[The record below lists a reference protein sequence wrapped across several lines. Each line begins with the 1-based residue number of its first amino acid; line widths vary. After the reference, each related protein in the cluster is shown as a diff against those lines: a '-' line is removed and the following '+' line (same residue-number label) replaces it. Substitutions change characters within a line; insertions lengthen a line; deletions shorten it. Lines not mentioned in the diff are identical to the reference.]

1 MIRSVRFIKAVHALL
16 FIFGSVLLVALL
28 YEVVSGRITALTW
41 IAVFVFIGEGIILLC
56 WGWRCPLTIY
66 AESLGATSGQVT
78 DMVLPKWI
86 ADRVFIIYGA
96 LFAMAVVILVI
107 GILQTNV

>member
-56 WGWRCPLTIY
+56 
-66 AESLGATSGQVT
+66 
-78 DMVLPKWI
+78 
-86 ADRVFIIYGA
+86 
-96 LFAMAVVILVI
+96 
-107 GILQTNV
+107 